1 MPLISPARSVERG
14 GGAVLLGGSFPR
26 AFDVF
31 SSKPMSIKERGI
43 TKDNNATHQ
52 GFLAAVCP
60 YS

>member
-31 SSKPMSIKERGI
+31 SSKPMSIKERRI
-43 TKDNNATHQ
+43 KNDNDDTHQ
-52 GFLAAVCP
+52 DFRAAVCP